1 MERAYGRPPRD
12 IGAGGSIPL
21 VSTLMKQFP
30 AAEILL
36 FGAED
41 DDAAIHAP
49 NERVDL
55 EELRRTATT
64 EALFLAE
71 YGKGALPIP

>member
-1 MERAYGRPPRD
+1 M
-12 IGAGGSIPL
+12 
-21 VSTLMKQFP
+21 STLLKQFP

-41 DDAAIHAP
+41 EEAAIHAP

-55 EELRRTATT
+55 EELRRVATT
-64 EALFLAE
+64 EALFLRE
-71 YGKGALPIP
+71 LSLPSALGV